1 MWNTLTKPW
10 QVAFE
15 QAWESF
21 ICGSYPVGV
30 VITDENDEIISRG
43 RNRSYEK
50 GILNPI
56 IAHAETDAIQKL
68 DVLKFP
74 NVRSY
79 TLYTTLEPCPMCMG
93 ALVMS
98 NLRKLKIAA
107 RDGFGGAAYYCE
119 KDPYFI
125 SKKVT
130 VDFNPELETVQLVIT
145 AYFVLKSN
153 NESTNRFLTSFEKDN
168 PKAMETA
175 KLLYAEKRLDRHIEN
190 KTPLGNI
197 FDEIVSQF
205 L

>member
-10 QVAFE
+10 QAAFE

-68 DVLKFP
+68 NVAKFP

-125 SKKVT
+125 SKKVM
-130 VDFNPELETVQLVIT
+130 VDFNPELEKVQLVIT
-145 AYFVLKSN
+145 AYFVLRSN
-153 NESTNRFLTSFEKDN
+153 NESTNRFLTFFEKDN

-175 KLLYAEKRLDRHIEN
+175 KLLYVEKRLDRHIEN

-205 L
+205 I